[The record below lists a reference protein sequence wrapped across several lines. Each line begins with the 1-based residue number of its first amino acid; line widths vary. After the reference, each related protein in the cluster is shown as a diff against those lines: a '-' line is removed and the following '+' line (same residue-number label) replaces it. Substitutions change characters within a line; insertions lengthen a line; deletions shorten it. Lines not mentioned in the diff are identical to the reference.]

1 LTPNNTATDLSGL
14 VAVVTGAAAGLGRAE
29 AIGLARAGATV
40 VVNDIAGALDKS
52 DVVDEIATAGSKAV
66 AVAGDIS
73 ERSTA
78 DELVETAD
86 GLGGLSIVVNNA
98 GITRDRMLF
107 NMTDEDW
114 DAVMSV
120 HLRGHFLLTRNA
132 ATYWRAKAK
141 AGAGR
146 PATSGTGAGRPAT
159 SGTGAGR
166 SATSGTVYGRII
178 NTSSEAGLAG
188 PVGQANYGA
197 AKAGIA
203 AFSTIVAM
211 EGARVGITSN
221 AIAPTALT
229 HMTLDL
235 MPQEFKDAREAKIAD
250 GEFDFFAPEN
260 VAPLVAFLCSDASAH
275 ISGKVFGVQGDS
287 IEIFQPFTSV
297 AEVKNDGRRWDPE
310 DIPGRIDEL
319 FTASGVQAGAENM
332 MARMRYQILGER

>member
-1 LTPNNTATDLSGL
+1 MTPDNAATDLSGL

-52 DVVDEIATAGSKAV
+52 DVVDEITAAGSKAV

-141 AGAGR
+141 TGAGR
-146 PATSGTGAGRPAT
+146 PATLGTGAGRPATWGTGAGRPATWGTGAGRPAT
-159 SGTGAGR
+159 S
-166 SATSGTVYGRII
+166 STVYGRII

-197 AKAGIA
+197 AKAGITALTLSA
-203 AFSTIVAM
+203 ARALERYGVRA
-211 EGARVGITSN
+211 N
-221 AIAPTALT
+221 AIAPRARTAMTADVFGESPELAEGQIDPLSPEHVVNLVRFLASPASQGVNGQLFIVFGPTVTLVAAPTAEHRFSAESDAWDPSELSKTLQNYFADRDPERNFSATAL
-229 HMTLDL
+229 M
-235 MPQEFKDAREAKIAD
+235 
-250 GEFDFFAPEN
+250 GE
-260 VAPLVAFLCSDASAH
+260 
-275 ISGKVFGVQGDS
+275 
-287 IEIFQPFTSV
+287 
-297 AEVKNDGRRWDPE
+297 
-310 DIPGRIDEL
+310 
-319 FTASGVQAGAENM
+319 
-332 MARMRYQILGER
+332 GE

>member
-1 LTPNNTATDLSGL
+1 LTPNSDATDLSGL

-132 ATYWRAKAK
+132 AAYWRAKAK

-146 PATSGTGAGRPAT
+146 PATSGTGAGRPATSGTGAGRSAT

-197 AKAGIA
+197 AKAGITALTLSA
-203 AFSTIVAM
+203 ARALERYGVRA
-211 EGARVGITSN
+211 N
-221 AIAPTALT
+221 AIAPRARTAMTANVFGESPELAEGQIDPLSPEHVVNLVRFLASPASQGVNGQLFIVYGPTVTLVAAPTAEHRFSAESDAWDPSELSKTLQNYFADRDPERNFSATAL
-229 HMTLDL
+229 M
-235 MPQEFKDAREAKIAD
+235 
-250 GEFDFFAPEN
+250 GE
-260 VAPLVAFLCSDASAH
+260 
-275 ISGKVFGVQGDS
+275 
-287 IEIFQPFTSV
+287 
-297 AEVKNDGRRWDPE
+297 
-310 DIPGRIDEL
+310 
-319 FTASGVQAGAENM
+319 
-332 MARMRYQILGER
+332 GE

>member
-1 LTPNNTATDLSGL
+1 LTPNSNATDLSGL

-29 AIGLARAGATV
+29 AIGLARAGATI

-52 DVVDEIATAGSKAV
+52 DVIDEITSAGSKAV

-73 ERSTA
+73 QRSTA

-114 DAVMSV
+114 DAVMAV

-141 AGAGR
+141 ESAAGGQI
-146 PATSGTGAGRPAT
+146 
-159 SGTGAGR
+159 
-166 SATSGTVYGRII
+166 YGRII

-197 AKAGIA
+197 AKAGITALTLSA
-203 AFSTIVAM
+203 ARALERYGVRA
-211 EGARVGITSN
+211 N
-221 AIAPTALT
+221 AIAPRARTAMTADVFGESPELADGQIDPLSPEHVVNLVRFLASPASAGVNGQLFIVYGPTVTLVAAPRAEHRFSAESDAWDPSELSKTLQNYFADRDPERNFSATAL
-229 HMTLDL
+229 MA
-235 MPQEFKDAREAKIAD
+235 E
-250 GEFDFFAPEN
+250 GE
-260 VAPLVAFLCSDASAH
+260 
-275 ISGKVFGVQGDS
+275 
-287 IEIFQPFTSV
+287 
-297 AEVKNDGRRWDPE
+297 
-310 DIPGRIDEL
+310 
-319 FTASGVQAGAENM
+319 
-332 MARMRYQILGER
+332 

>member
-1 LTPNNTATDLSGL
+1 
-14 VAVVTGAAAGLGRAE
+14 VVTGAAAGLGRAE
-29 AIGLARAGATV
+29 AIGLARAGATI

-52 DVVDEIATAGSKAV
+52 DVIDEIATAGSKAV

-73 ERSTA
+73 QRSTA

-146 PATSGTGAGRPAT
+146 PATSGTAD
-159 SGTGAGR
+159 GTI
-166 SATSGTVYGRII
+166 YGRII

-197 AKAGIA
+197 AKAGITALTLTA
-203 AFSTIVAM
+203 ARALERYGVRA
-211 EGARVGITSN
+211 N
-221 AIAPTALT
+221 AIAPRARTAMTADVFGESPELAEGQIDPLSPEHVVNLVQFLASPASQDVNGQLFIVYGPTVTLVAAPTAEHRFSAESDAWDPADLSKTLQNYFADRDPGRNYSATAL
-229 HMTLDL
+229 MA
-235 MPQEFKDAREAKIAD
+235 Q
-250 GEFDFFAPEN
+250 GE
-260 VAPLVAFLCSDASAH
+260 
-275 ISGKVFGVQGDS
+275 
-287 IEIFQPFTSV
+287 
-297 AEVKNDGRRWDPE
+297 
-310 DIPGRIDEL
+310 
-319 FTASGVQAGAENM
+319 
-332 MARMRYQILGER
+332 

>member
-146 PATSGTGAGRPAT
+146 PATSGTGAGR
-159 SGTGAGR
+159 

-197 AKAGIA
+197 AKAGITALTLSA
-203 AFSTIVAM
+203 ARALERYGVRA
-211 EGARVGITSN
+211 N
-221 AIAPTALT
+221 AIAPRARTAMTANVFGESPELAEGQIDPLSPEHVVNLVRFLASPASQGVNGQLFIVYGPTVTLVAAPTAEHRFSAESDAWDPSELSKTLQNYFADRDAERNFSATAL
-229 HMTLDL
+229 MG
-235 MPQEFKDAREAKIAD
+235 Q
-250 GEFDFFAPEN
+250 GE
-260 VAPLVAFLCSDASAH
+260 
-275 ISGKVFGVQGDS
+275 
-287 IEIFQPFTSV
+287 
-297 AEVKNDGRRWDPE
+297 
-310 DIPGRIDEL
+310 
-319 FTASGVQAGAENM
+319 
-332 MARMRYQILGER
+332 